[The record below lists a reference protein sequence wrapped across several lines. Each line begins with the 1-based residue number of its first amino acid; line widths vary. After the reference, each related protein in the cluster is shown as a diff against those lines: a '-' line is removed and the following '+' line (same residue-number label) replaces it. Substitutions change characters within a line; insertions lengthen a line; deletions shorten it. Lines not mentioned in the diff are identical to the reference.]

1 MFNHKKLAKKQKQ
14 FLSITGVTPQQF
26 DSLSEEIEK
35 QYTITEAKRLS
46 ENKKRQREIG
56 AGHKFDNSLKDRII
70 MLLMYYR
77 MYTTYDLLGMIFDL
91 DKSNVMRDI
100 KYLEPAVKKSIP
112 IPAKKY
118 ADSKKLKS
126 LEDIQRYFPELIAI
140 TDGTEQSI
148 PRPKDKK
155 KKKTHYSGKKKKHT
169 VQNQITVNLDGIII
183 HKSTHSPGSHHD
195 YKIYKSKHPTLPEEL
210 LNLYDLG
217 YLGVEKDFPKQI
229 SILPYKKK
237 KGKELT
243 DSQKEW
249 NKSQSKIRIKVE
261 HVIAQIK
268 KFRINCDVFRN
279 KLCRYDCICEIV
291 CGLVNF
297 KIRWKEE
304 FIVIP

>member
-26 DSLSEEIEK
+26 DSLSKEIQK
-35 QYTITEAKRLS
+35 HYKITEAKRLS
-46 ENKKRQREIG
+46 KENREREIG
-56 AGHKFDNSLKDRII
+56 AGHKFDHCLKDRIM

-112 IPAKKY
+112 IPSKKY

-126 LEDIQRYFPELIAI
+126 LDDIQQFFPELIAI
-140 TDGTEQSI
+140 TDGTEQPI

-169 VQNQITVNLDGIII
+169 IQNQITINLDGVII
-183 HKSTHSPGSHHD
+183 HKSTHCPGSHHD

-210 LNLYDLG
+210 MVFYDLG
-217 YLGVEKDFPKQI
+217 YLGVERDFPQQI

-243 DSQKEW
+243 ISQKEW
-249 NKSQSKIRIKVE
+249 NKLQSKIRIKVE
-261 HVIAQIK
+261 HIIAQIK
-268 KFRINCDVFRN
+268 KFRINSDTFRN
-279 KLCRYDCICEIV
+279 RLCRYDVISEIV

-304 FIVIP
+304 FVVIP